1 MNGERGSTLVF
12 CAYLEEFHGNLTFRE
27 FYQLRRE
34 PGITNHKIFLSSI
47 KILLYRSVILSFGGS
62 LIALALCVPALM
74 FGVVGLATDWSM
86 TSYNSCQPSLDQSE
100 AKFVLPLCLKYLTP
114 SLVSW
119 IGVGVISAAV
129 MSSADS
135 SLLSSSSLIA
145 RNIWSKLIRPGCGEK
160 EILRVLWCFTF
171 INCGLATLLALQYK
185 SVYEL

>member
-1 MNGERGSTLVF
+1 M
-12 CAYLEEFHGNLTFRE
+12 
-27 FYQLRRE
+27 
-34 PGITNHKIFLSSI
+34 
-47 KILLYRSVILSFGGS
+47 
-62 LIALALCVPALM
+62 IALALCVPALL
-74 FGVVGLATDWSM
+74 FGAVGRVTDWSM
-86 TSYNSCQPSLDQSE
+86 TSYSCHTSLDMSE

-160 EILRVLWCFTF
+160 EILRVLWSFTF